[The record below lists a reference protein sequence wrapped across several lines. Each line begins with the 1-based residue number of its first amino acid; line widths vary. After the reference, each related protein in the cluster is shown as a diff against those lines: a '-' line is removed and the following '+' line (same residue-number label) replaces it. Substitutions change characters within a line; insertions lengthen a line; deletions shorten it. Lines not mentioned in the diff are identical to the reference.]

1 MTFPDLLVHKNGILP
16 RCNAYL
22 YVYIKFKC
30 HLWSEVF
37 AGIHILLAIFCKQ
50 IYHTIN
56 NPLFSR
62 ASFYVF
68 AVAICLTVVNAFY
81 LSMYTWKH
89 LEGYRM
95 EAKYVI
101 GIILEAFYGLFTVGV
116 FGGTVGAGSCNPST
130 WCIIKND
137 DPFIS
142 LSVLET
148 RLVIWHLYM
157 QFPSHSLLTEQKILI
172 LFIGSKVTTQNWDD
186 FSLPGCPTIFMILMI
201 LQ

>member
-1 MTFPDLLVHKNGILP
+1 MNACKNFQTFMLFPDLLLHKTGILP
-16 RCNAYL
+16 CCNAYL

-37 AGIHILLAIFCKQ
+37 AGIQIPLAIFCKQ
-50 IYHTIN
+50 FCHTIN
-56 NPLFSR
+56 IPLFFR

-81 LSMYTWKH
+81 LSIYTWKH

-116 FGGTVGAGSCNPST
+116 FGGTVGAGRCKPST
-130 WCIIKND
+130 
-137 DPFIS
+137 
-142 LSVLET
+142 
-148 RLVIWHLYM
+148 
-157 QFPSHSLLTEQKILI
+157 
-172 LFIGSKVTTQNWDD
+172 
-186 FSLPGCPTIFMILMI
+186 
-201 LQ
+201 